1 MKKAFVISLTIALL
15 GLVAGN
21 VAWSTSTLKVT
32 TPNGGESWT
41 KGKTYTIKWKKGN
54 GGSRVK
60 IELLKS
66 GKVYKTI
73 KKRTGND
80 GKFRW
85 KIPSSEK
92 TSKRYKIRIT
102 SITKD
107 DVLDSSNKV
116 FTIKKK
122 TSSSS
127 TGLKVTSPNGGEP
140 WRQESIYTIKWDKVG
155 GANYVKIELYK
166 ADELSTTI
174 EPDTKNDGSY
184 SWEIPSTV
192 LVGSDY
198 KIRVQSIKP
207 NSSQSDLSDKNFSV
221 KKRYAK
227 LSSSAFKNTQAIPK
241 KYTCDGS
248 DSSPPLTISGI
259 PEGTKELV
267 LFMDDLDGTPTATN
281 TTTDWNHWV
290 VYRIP
295 VVSSIA
301 ASNLPGG
308 ALVGRND
315 WNDNVYRGPCPP
327 VEGTSRVK
335 HIYRFRIYAID
346 TRLSIGPG
354 ATRAEI
360 VTLMEGHILQG
371 FTLTGRYWYPGA

>member
-1 MKKAFVISLTIALL
+1 MKKTLAIMLAI

-21 VAWSTSTLKVT
+21 VAWSASTLKVT

-41 KGKTYTIKWKKGN
+41 KGKTYTIKWKRGN
-54 GGSRVK
+54 GDSRVK

-85 KIPSSEK
+85 KIPSSQK
-92 TSKRYKIRIT
+92 TSKSYKVRIT

-107 DVLDSSNKV
+107 NVLDSSNKV
-116 FTIKKK
+116 FTITKK
-122 TSSSS
+122 TSSSA
-127 TGLKVTSPNGGEP
+127 GLKVTSPNGGES

-166 ADELSTTI
+166 ADELSITI
-174 EPDTKNDGSY
+174 ESDTKNDGSY

-192 LVGSDY
+192 LAGSDY

-207 NSSQSDLSDKNFSV
+207 NSSQSDLSDKKFKV
-221 KKRYAK
+221 RKRRAS
-227 LSSSAFKNTQAIPK
+227 LTSPAFNNSQTIPK

-248 DSSPPLTISGI
+248 DSSPPLTISGL
-259 PEGTKELV
+259 PDGTKELV

-281 TTTDWNHWV
+281 TTDWNHWV
-290 VYRIP
+290 VYKIP
-295 VVSSIA
+295 VVSSIRA
-301 ASNLPGG
+301 GTIPSG
-308 ALVGRND
+308 ALVGKND
-315 WNDNVYRGPCPP
+315 WNDNVYRGP
-327 VEGTSRVK
+327 
-335 HIYRFRIYAID
+335 
-346 TRLSIGPG
+346 
-354 ATRAEI
+354 
-360 VTLMEGHILQG
+360 
-371 FTLTGRYWYPGA
+371 

>member
-1 MKKAFVISLTIALL
+1 MPMKKAFVISLTLALL
-15 GLVAGN
+15 ALAAGN
-21 VAWSTSTLKVT
+21 VAWSASTLKVT

-116 FTIKKK
+116 FTITKK

-127 TGLKVTSPNGGEP
+127 TGLKVTSPNGGES

-259 PEGTKELV
+259 PEGTKKLV
-267 LFMDDLDGTPTATN
+267 LLWT
-281 TTTDWNHWV
+281 
-290 VYRIP
+290 I
-295 VVSSIA
+295 
-301 ASNLPGG
+301 
-308 ALVGRND
+308 
-315 WNDNVYRGPCPP
+315 
-327 VEGTSRVK
+327 
-335 HIYRFRIYAID
+335 
-346 TRLSIGPG
+346 
-354 ATRAEI
+354 
-360 VTLMEGHILQG
+360 
-371 FTLTGRYWYPGA
+371 

>member
-1 MKKAFVISLTIALL
+1 MKKTLVIMLATALL

-21 VAWSTSTLKVT
+21 VAWSASTLKVT

-41 KGKTYTIKWKKGN
+41 KGKTYTIKWKRGN

-60 IELLKS
+60 IDLLKS

-80 GKFRW
+80 GKYRW

-107 DVLDSSNKV
+107 NVLDSSNKV
-116 FTIKKK
+116 FTITKK

-127 TGLKVTSPNGGEP
+127 TGLKVSSPNGGES

-166 ADELSTTI
+166 ADELSITI
-174 EPDTKNDGSY
+174 ESDTKNDGSY

-192 LVGSDY
+192 LAGSDY
-198 KIRVQSIKP
+198 KIRVRSIKP
-207 NSSQSDLSDKNFSV
+207 DNSQSDLSDKKFSV
-221 KKRYAK
+221 KKRYARF
-227 LSSSAFKNTQAIPK
+227 SSSAFQNGGKIPR

-248 DSSPPLTISGI
+248 DSSPPLKFPGM
-259 PEGTKELV
+259 PNGAKELV
-267 LFMDDLDGTPTATN
+267 LFLDDLDGTPTDTN

-290 VYRIP
+290 VYKIP

-301 ASNLPGG
+301 AGYLPSG
-308 ALVGRND
+308 ALVGRNG
-315 WNDNVYRGPCPP
+315 WNDNGYRGPCNS
-327 VEGTSRVK
+327 TT
-335 HIYRFRIYAID
+335 HNYRFRLYALD
-346 TRLSIGPG
+346 TKLTIGPKS
-354 ATRAEI
+354 TRSEV
-360 VTLMEGHILQG
+360 VTAMEGNILKG
-371 FTLTGRYWYPGA
+371 FTLTATYGDQ

>member
-1 MKKAFVISLTIALL
+1 MRVDEYDFGMKKVLAIMLATALL

-21 VAWSTSTLKVT
+21 VAWSAGTLKVT

-107 DVLDSSNKV
+107 EVLDSSNKV

-155 GANYVKIELYK
+155 GA
-166 ADELSTTI
+166 TT
-174 EPDTKNDGSY
+174 
-184 SWEIPSTV
+184 
-192 LVGSDY
+192 
-198 KIRVQSIKP
+198 
-207 NSSQSDLSDKNFSV
+207 
-221 KKRYAK
+221 
-227 LSSSAFKNTQAIPK
+227 
-241 KYTCDGS
+241 
-248 DSSPPLTISGI
+248 
-259 PEGTKELV
+259 
-267 LFMDDLDGTPTATN
+267 
-281 TTTDWNHWV
+281 
-290 VYRIP
+290 
-295 VVSSIA
+295 
-301 ASNLPGG
+301 
-308 ALVGRND
+308 
-315 WNDNVYRGPCPP
+315 
-327 VEGTSRVK
+327 
-335 HIYRFRIYAID
+335 
-346 TRLSIGPG
+346 
-354 ATRAEI
+354 
-360 VTLMEGHILQG
+360 
-371 FTLTGRYWYPGA
+371 